1 MTEYKKWDHIEF
13 RPTSWTMWKQH
24 WIISAICNMHYH
36 IQWWWLVYKTNV
48 IWLYKEKKENIYLT
62 MEDIA
67 DKFWIKDVDSIKIV
81 KVLDCNK

>member
-1 MTEYKKWDHIEF
+1 
-13 RPTSWTMWKQH
+13 
-24 WIISAICNMHYH
+24 MHYH